1 MANGFFR
8 IDRSTRSLSFLLL
21 TFASIAT
28 AMPPTAT
35 AAATTKP
42 SALRSRLGLL
52 FLDGRELRAS
62 WRSFVASPSL
72 PNASTTRPPGFF
84 PFFPLPLPA
93 RPPLYGFMAVIR
105 SVKTFLFCGER
116 VSHQPLTG

>member
-8 IDRSTRSLSFLLL
+8 IDRSTRSLSFLLFTL
-21 TFASIAT
+21 ESIAT

-42 SALRSRLGLL
+42 SALRSCLVGL
-52 FLDGRELRAS
+52 FLDGRELR
-62 WRSFVASPSL
+62 RSLDGASPSL
-72 PNASTTRPPGFF
+72 PNASTTRPPDFF

-93 RPPLYGFMAVIR
+93 LPPLYGFMGNSPGKK
-105 SVKTFLFCGER
+105 SVKILDPRIDRAT
-116 VSHQPLTG
+116 